1 MTYILPDIVM
11 YNVFKILRWITRL
24 EAGNTPTSSRTVNYL
39 NKLAAISGICVI
51 IYKNGLVPQEAEI
64 RRSRRS
70 EKELPSTKEQI
81 EGATYRHEDP
91 DPKRCGIVKGREIDD
106 EDLSKPFKET
116 LKTPF
121 TRRIIEFSGP
131 EYSMPTNIALYNG
144 STDPADH
151 LNRFVGAANSGE
163 WPMPVWCRMFQKIT
177 GGCQKGGWF
186 ESLPPNSID
195 EWWRLREAFTTRYS
209 TRKACYKEPH
219 EITKI
224 VRKANET
231 LTAFKERWTVETG
244 FIMGVPEVMKI
255 SSFMDSVK
263 SPELA
268 KRFASS
274 VPKTVDEMMRRLDEF
289 VRAEEAYALA
299 ELPLGE
305 SRDIHRRLSFPEGSR
320 DVHHRLTFP
329 TARRDD
335 RDGRNSAGSVISG
348 KRGKATIGT
357 LTRAETTLIREDTEI
372 TEPRTTKGNEQ
383 TDLCRK
389 IGSSVDVMFRT
400 LLREPSGEVK
410 AGIREIQN

>member
-1 MTYILPDIVM
+1 MTSP
-11 YNVFKILRWITRL
+11 TRGGAP
-24 EAGNTPTSSRTVNYL
+24 EGQDDREGTPPL
-39 NKLAAISGICVI
+39 
-51 IYKNGLVPQEAEI
+51 
-64 RRSRRS
+64 
-70 EKELPSTKEQI
+70 TKEQI
-81 EGATYRHEDP
+81 EGHISAMKSIIKEHNKRNKANPIRLNFEIEDQ
-91 DPKRCGIVKGREIDD
+91 DPNEDRIVKGKEIDD

-131 EYSMPTNIALYNG
+131 DIVCQPTSHCNNG
-144 STDPADH
+144 
-151 LNRFVGAANSGE
+151 LRSGR
-163 WPMPVWCRMFQKIT
+163 PFDLL
-177 GGCQKGGWF
+177 GGCLGVWGWF

-244 FIMGVPEVMKI
+244 FIIGVPEVMKI

-274 VPKTVDEMMRRLDEF
+274 VPKTVDEMMKRLDEF

-305 SRDIHRRLSFPEGSR
+305 SRDIHRRLSFPAGSR
-320 DVHHRLTFP
+320 DVHQRLTFP
-329 TARRDD
+329 ASEETTETVGENA
-335 RDGRNSAGSVISG
+335 G
-348 KRGKATIGT
+348 KRFPEGR
-357 LTRAETTLIREDTEI
+357 L
-372 TEPRTTKGNEQ
+372 
-383 TDLCRK
+383 
-389 IGSSVDVMFRT
+389 
-400 LLREPSGEVK
+400 
-410 AGIREIQN
+410 